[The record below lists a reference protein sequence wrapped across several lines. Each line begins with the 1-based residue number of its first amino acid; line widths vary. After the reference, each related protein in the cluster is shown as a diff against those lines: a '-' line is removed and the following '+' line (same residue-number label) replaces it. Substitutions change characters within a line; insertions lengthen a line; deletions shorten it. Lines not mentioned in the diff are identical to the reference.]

1 MTRLGLACL
10 LVAAAG
16 CVPRGTSSPPP
27 VAPTELIDDRATIR
41 RLEDEARKLIASG
54 KFTPMATLIQQ
65 LDRKQCSLPLRK
77 ASRGEMSPS
86 EVYAQMAPSVLV
98 VAGIYKCKSCPR
110 WHAGVASGFLIS
122 PTGAFVTNYHV
133 VNAKDKHTLAAMT
146 RDGRV
151 FAVREVLAASEADD
165 VAICQLQAADAVFQP
180 LAVADG
186 VRVGEPVTVISHPSR
201 RFYTLTQGTVSRYSK
216 HTKDGHAVTTLLI
229 TADFARGSSGGPIFD
244 RRGAVVGFVRRTQSV
259 YYTQTKDKQEN
270 LQMVFKQCA
279 PSSCVARL
287 VQ

>member
-27 VAPTELIDDRATIR
+27 VAPPKPIDDRATVR
-41 RLEDEARKLIASG
+41 RLEGEASRLIASG

-65 LDRKQCSLPLRK
+65 LARTQCSVRIEK
-77 ASRGEMSPS
+77 ASRGELSPS

-98 VAGIYKCKSCPR
+98 VASIHKCTRCPR
-110 WHAGVASGFLIS
+110 WHAGAASGFLIS

-146 RDGRV
+146 HDGRV

-165 VAICQLQAADAVFQP
+165 VAICQLEAGDARFQP

-186 VRVGEPVTVISHPSR
+186 ARVGEPLTVISHPSS
-201 RFYTLTQGTVSRYSK
+201 RFYTFTRGMASRYSTGSGGGK
-216 HTKDGHAVTTLLI
+216 TVITLLI
-229 TADFARGSSGGPIFD
+229 TADFARGSSGGPVFD
-244 RRGAVVGFVRRTQSV
+244 RHGAVVGFVRSTHSI
-259 YYTQTKDKQEN
+259 YYKQTKDKQEN

-279 PSSCVARL
+279 PSSCVLRL